1 MAKYKVIVPNK
12 QFNGERFGVKFEN
25 GEAVGEFDKHQLK
38 DIALNGFKV
47 EEVQEEKKETPKK
60 APTKKAPAKKTENK

>member
-25 GEAVGEFDKHQLK
+25 GEAVGEFDKNQLK
-38 DIALNGFKV
+38 DIALNGFTV
-47 EEVQEEKKETPKK
+47 EEVQEEKKEAPKKEAPKKK
-60 APTKKAPAKKTENK
+60 APVKKTDK